1 MRARPILLSALGCF
15 VVMGALSWLWHGPIL
30 GDYYG
35 SLLGPELRGEIVVEP
50 VAGAYVLL
58 SVLMAAVYP
67 RVVGDPTDPV
77 EAWVEAV
84 RFGAV
89 VGLLWIVPLR
99 LVLFGTTVR
108 PFAPVV
114 VDGAWH
120 LLEQGAGGLVV
131 ALIHRGLGRL
141 ESGSGA
147 SDHSSHARTSSRFE

>member
-1 MRARPILLSALGCF
+1 MTERPILLPALGCF
-15 VVMGALSWLWHGPIL
+15 LVMGALSWLWHDPIL

-35 SLLGPELRGEIVVEP
+35 SLLGPEMREEVVVEP
-50 VAGAYVLL
+50 VAAAYVLL
-58 SVLMAAVYP
+58 SVLMAAIYP
-67 RVVGDPTDPV
+67 RVTGDPTDPV
-77 EAWVEAV
+77 EAWVEGV
-84 RFGAV
+84 RFGAA

-131 ALIHRGLGRL
+131 ALLHRRLG
-141 ESGSGA
+141 GSGA
-147 SDHSSHARTSSRFE
+147 EASAHSSHSRTSSRFE